1 MNSGW
6 IVGGYVSYRWVV
18 VKKWVGVGY
27 SGLVWLFLA
36 WSGNFGLEQ
45 LLLSTIILAKTVFFC
60 PTKIAKKKSV
70 IFVLFSNFKSINTI

>member
-18 VKKWVGVGY
+18 VEKWVGVGY

-45 LLLSTIILAKTVFFC
+45 LLLTTVLVSLLVMSSGQLWC
-60 PTKIAKKKSV
+60 
-70 IFVLFSNFKSINTI
+70 